1 MTVRAAD
8 VDLPFPHANGL
19 VVQMDG
25 AAVRRRLSC
34 AIGMVAILPLT
45 LVSSPAELRAGE
57 TCKPVASY
65 TVMQTAVPTQ
75 LVQIPQFNPATGQ
88 LCFALVRVTA
98 SYDALI
104 KVENMAAT
112 GSFITVAA
120 TETVNVEV
128 PAFFAPVLGDIMNAD
143 EMVPPTTQNVAAW
156 DNGPAFSF
164 VGPDTATFSFQPVNP
179 RVVPLA
185 SVQFNELDPGFPSFM
200 GVGNLPDGF
209 NVTGESDF
217 SVNSNAGDYNAQATL
232 RMSVKIEVEYHYV
245 PEPATLSLLVG
256 SFLIVR
262 HSRRRR

>member
-1 MTVRAAD
+1 M
-8 VDLPFPHANGL
+8 
-19 VVQMDG
+19 
-25 AAVRRRLSC
+25 RRG
-34 AIGMVAILPLT
+34 ITVAIWMT
-45 LVSSPAELRAGE
+45 SVMTIASSPAELRAGGD
-57 TCKPVASY
+57 CKPVASY

-112 GSFITVAA
+112 GSFITVSA
-120 TETVNVEV
+120 TETVNVDV
-128 PAFFAPVLGDIMNAD
+128 PGFFTPVLGDIMNAD
-143 EMVPPTTQNVAAW
+143 EMIPPTMQNVAAW

-164 VGPDTATFSFQPVNP
+164 VGPDTATYTFQPANP
-179 RVVPLA
+179 RIVPLA
-185 SVQFNELDPGFPSFM
+185 SVAFNALDPGFPNFT

-217 SVNSNAGDYNAQATL
+217 SVNSNAGEYNAQATM

-245 PEPATLSLLVG
+245 PEPGTLSLIAGAVLMA
-256 SFLIVR
+256 R
-262 HSRRRR
+262 RSRRRR